1 MATPL
6 PLSVLPPPPGRV
18 FRTRP
23 SRGLPP
29 AREKSW
35 LRSRP
40 PQGVILRGLN
50 GVTVWLHLR
59 RGLHALCKRAAGLSV
74 NWSKWKGGCRR
85 ARKSTSTAMDMTP
98 LKLTDSEMDII
109 LAAARP
115 LAVQDRDG
123 FRQPRRGH
131 PFAGALSGPSQSAID
146 GQIHCACA

>member
-1 MATPL
+1 
-6 PLSVLPPPPGRV
+6 
-18 FRTRP
+18 
-23 SRGLPP
+23 
-29 AREKSW
+29 
-35 LRSRP
+35 
-40 PQGVILRGLN
+40 
-50 GVTVWLHLR
+50 
-59 RGLHALCKRAAGLSV
+59 
-74 NWSKWKGGCRR
+74 
-85 ARKSTSTAMDMTP
+85 MDMTP